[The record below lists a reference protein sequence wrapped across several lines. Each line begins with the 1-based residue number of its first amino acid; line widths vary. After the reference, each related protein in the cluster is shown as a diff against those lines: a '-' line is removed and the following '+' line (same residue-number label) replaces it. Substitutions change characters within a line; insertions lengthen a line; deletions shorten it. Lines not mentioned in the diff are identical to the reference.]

1 MVTKLIPYEEDIMKN
16 IMAKAIRMNKVFI
29 MVASA
34 VLLVLFI
41 LLTGCQ
47 KKAVKP
53 EAPPPAAEKQ
63 PEAMQQPKEKAP
75 EKIPEQKVE
84 AVASK
89 DMESPYAESKEGMFA
104 DILFDFDKYD
114 VKDTYKDELMKV
126 SAHMMKDSAVT
137 LSVEGHC
144 DDRGTNEY
152 NLALGDR
159 RAKAVKD
166 YLVSL
171 GVPSSRIETISYG
184 EEKPLCS
191 EQNEDCWSKNRR
203 AHFVLLKKAGK

>member
-1 MVTKLIPYEEDIMKN
+1 MKKS
-16 IMAKAIRMNKVFI
+16 MAKALRMNKVFM
-29 MVASA
+29 MVAAA
-34 VLLVLFI
+34 VILALFM

-53 EAPPPAAEKQ
+53 EAPSPAAEKQ
-63 PEAMQQPKEKAP
+63 PEAIAKPKEKAP
-75 EKIPEQKVE
+75 EKITEQKVE

-89 DMESPYAESKEGMFA
+89 DVAAPYAEGKEGMFA
-104 DILFDFDKYD
+104 DILFDYDKYD
-114 VKDTYKDELMKV
+114 VKDSYKAEMMKV
-126 SAHMMKDSAVT
+126 SAHMTKDSSAT
-137 LSVEGHC
+137 LSIEGHC
-144 DDRGTNEY
+144 DERGTNEY

-184 EEKPLCS
+184 EEKPACS
-191 EQNEDCWSKNRR
+191 EQSEDCWAKNRR

>member
-1 MVTKLIPYEEDIMKN
+1 MKKIMTE
-16 IMAKAIRMNKVFI
+16 ALRMNKVFI
-29 MVASA
+29 VLALAVILAS
-34 VLLVLFI
+34 FM

-53 EAPPPAAEKQ
+53 EAPPPAAETK
-63 PEAMQQPKEKAP
+63 PEAVAKPKEP
-75 EKIPEQKVE
+75 EKITEQKVE

-89 DMESPYAESKEGMFA
+89 DVASAYAESKEGMFA
-104 DILFDFDKYD
+104 DILFDYDKYD
-114 VKDTYKDELMKV
+114 VKDSYKDEMMKV
-126 SAHMMKDSAVT
+126 SAHMTKNSADI
-137 LSVEGHC
+137 LSIEGHC

-184 EEKPLCS
+184 EERPVCADQS
-191 EQNEDCWSKNRR
+191 EDCWAKNRR
-203 AHFVLLKKAGK
+203 AHFVILKKAGK